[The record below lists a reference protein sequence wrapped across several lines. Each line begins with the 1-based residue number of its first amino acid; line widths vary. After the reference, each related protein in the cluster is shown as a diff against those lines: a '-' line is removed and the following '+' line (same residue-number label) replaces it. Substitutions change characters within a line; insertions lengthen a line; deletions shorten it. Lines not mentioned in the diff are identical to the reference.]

1 MTIVAGIHAV
11 AEYLRS
17 TPEQVLRLSVQR
29 DRRDEALSTLIRV
42 ARDHDIQVT
51 QVSRDALNR
60 ISEGTVHQGV
70 AAHCQEFQPR
80 TEAEFE
86 EFFESLTDP
95 FLLAIEG
102 VQDPRNLGACLRSAA
117 GAGVDAVLIPRNR
130 SAPLS
135 SAAFKSASGALSS
148 LFVVGVANLARRIE
162 WLQEQGVWTVG
173 TDDQAKQQYT
183 DYEYGTSTL
192 VVVGSEDAGLRTL
205 TKERCDALVSIPMAG
220 SVPSLNVSVASGIV
234 LYECVRQRALRD
246 ATE

>member
-17 TPEQVLRLSVQR
+17 SPENVLRLSVQR
-29 DRRDEALSTLIRV
+29 DRRDEALSTLIRI

-80 TEAEFE
+80 TEAD
-86 EFFESLTDP
+86 FESLFESLNDP

-117 GAGVDAVLIPRNR
+117 GAGVDAVLLPRNR

-148 LFVVGVANLARRIE
+148 LFIVGVANLVRRIE
-162 WLQEQGVWTVG
+162 WLQTKGVWVVG
-173 TDDQAKQQYT
+173 TDDQAPKQYT
-183 DYEYGTSTL
+183 DYDYGSSTL
-192 VVVGSEDAGLRTL
+192 VVVGSEDVGLRAL
-205 TKERCDALVSIPMAG
+205 TKDRCDALVSIPMAG
-220 SVPSLNVSVASGIV
+220 RVPSLNVSVASGIV
-234 LYECVRQRALRD
+234 LYECVRQRTVRTTTD
-246 ATE
+246 

>member
-29 DRRDEALSTLIRV
+29 DRRDEALATLIRV

-60 ISEGTVHQGV
+60 ICEGTVHQGV

-148 LFVVGVANLARRIE
+148 LFIVGVANLARRIE
-162 WLQEQGVWTVG
+162 WLQEQGVWAVG

-192 VVVGSEDAGLRTL
+192 VVVGSEDAGLRAL

-234 LYECVRQRALRD
+234 LYECVRQRALQD